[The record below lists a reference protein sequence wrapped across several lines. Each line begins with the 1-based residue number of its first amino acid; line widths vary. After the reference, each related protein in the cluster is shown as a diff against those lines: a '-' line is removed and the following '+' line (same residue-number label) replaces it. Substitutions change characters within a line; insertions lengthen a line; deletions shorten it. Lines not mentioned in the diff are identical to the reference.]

1 MSISDDISNV
11 FYTRMEQ
18 MIITGSHYKA
28 SDVSET
34 VFYELYYEGKRNIPQ
49 FNLQKFS
56 QDSLNDN
63 KTTQNYSF
71 VFDDN

>member
-56 QDSLNDN
+56 
-63 KTTQNYSF
+63 
-71 VFDDN
+71 